1 MFCSFS
7 EQHKW
12 SENSAWY
19 QDASRR
25 AGILVCSPDLSIADF
40 LDTDARFVWVEVA
53 GVRVYSC
60 YFSPNDP
67 FEIFETQILLL
78 EESLKEASGRS
89 LIAGDFNSK
98 SPEWG
103 EARLDRRGILVG
115 EMVARNDL
123 IVLNRG
129 RDFTIRRGSGGSIID
144 LTIAAPSLAS
154 RIGHWCVLEVITLSD
169 DQCIEFSIQEQ
180 SHPVNTGRGG
190 MVRSPSSNTKRLSK
204 DKLREHLEETRL
216 IDKLG
221 WVRSAGSL
229 EDTVRAARRKVVA
242 ACDHSMPRRGHGCTG
257 DSMYW
262 WKDQLSVLRRKC
274 LTCTRHGK
282 KQNQL

>member
-1 MFCSFS
+1 MQTAKERGADVLLIS

-12 SENSAWY
+12 FENSAWY

-25 AGILVCSPDLSIADF
+25 ARIFVCSPDLNIGDF
-40 LDTDARFVWVEVA
+40 LETDAGYVWVEVA

-60 YFSPNDP
+60 YFSPSDP

-78 EESLKEASGRS
+78 EASLKEASGRS

-103 EARLDRRGILVG
+103 EARLYRRGILVV

-129 RDFTIRRGSGGSIID
+129 RDLTFRRGAGGLIID
-144 LTIAAPSLAS
+144 LTIAAPRLSS
-154 RIGHWCVLEVITLSD
+154 RIGDWCVLDVITLSD
-169 DQCIEFSIQEQ
+169 HQCIEFSIQER

-190 MVRSPSSNTKRLSK
+190 KVRSPPGTQNDSAKTSFANISK
-204 DKLREHLEETRL
+204 KP
-216 IDKLG
+216 
-221 WVRSAGSL
+221 GS
-229 EDTVRAARRKVVA
+229 
-242 ACDHSMPRRGHGCTG
+242 
-257 DSMYW
+257 
-262 WKDQLSVLRRKC
+262 
-274 LTCTRHGK
+274 
-282 KQNQL
+282 